1 MGHFSFRSIIVS
13 IICTIVRS
21 QRSPMITVASQEKPL
36 RVIYD
41 PRGSQS
47 VNDRIDLARKPDI

>member
-1 MGHFSFRSIIVS
+1 
-13 IICTIVRS
+13 
-21 QRSPMITVASQEKPL
+21 MITVASQEKPL

-47 VNDRIDLARKPDI
+47 VNYRIDLARKPDIWIFRDSWITTR